1 MTTVAEIKEMIK
13 NMKDTDKVIFVKQAY
28 DRDGYPYDAEVNI
41 IAIVKEGTEKV
52 NVGCGIM
59 RYKR

>member
-1 MTTVAEIKEMIK
+1 MTVVEIKEMIK
-13 NMKDTDKVIFVKQAY
+13 NMKDTDKVIFVKETT
-28 DRDGYPYDAEVNI
+28 DRDGYPYEVKENI
-41 IAIVKEGTEKV
+41 VAIVKEGTEKV

>member
-1 MTTVAEIKEMIK
+1 MIK
-13 NMKDTDKVIFVKQAY
+13 NMKDTDEVIFVKQAY

-52 NVGCGIM
+52 NVGYGIM

>member
-1 MTTVAEIKEMIK
+1 MTVAEIKEMVK
-13 NMKDTDKVIFVKQAY
+13 NMKDTDKVIFVKEAL
-28 DRDGYPYDAEVNI
+28 DRDGYPYEVKENI

-52 NVGCGIM
+52 DVGCGIK

>member
-1 MTTVAEIKEMIK
+1 MTVAEIKEMIK
-13 NMKDTDKVIFVKQAY
+13 NMKDTDKVIFVKGTY
-28 DRDGYPYDAEVNI
+28 DRDGYPYEVPANI

-52 NVGCGIM
+52 DVGCGVK